1 MNVIAVYPG
10 RFHPFHRGHA
20 SSFKQLKDQFGL
32 ENTYLAIS
40 AKQELPKSPFSAGD
54 RAKMAMALGI
64 PKENIILVKNPYS
77 AEEYIVR
84 AEQLGLDPNDTALV
98 FGVSKKDM
106 EGDPSL
112 GIPPDPRFTFK
123 SKRDGSPS
131 YFQPLSKGLHSPM
144 TQHGYVKSTDVA
156 EFPIAGK
163 MMRDASE
170 IRSAYMKGDEKI
182 RNQILIDLYGSK
194 AAALIKPIF
203 DANLQLTENFYR
215 KLVELKKKITES
227 RLNELDRGEGGFGPF
242 KLYAGDAHKYH
253 HVDTFK
259 SLDAAIAEVEFL
271 IDSSPELITTYWK
284 IVDGTGEQVWDQDP
298 DSMYDKMR
306 SAGKMQ
312 FKKPGNKDVTESSR
326 QQINDYDTWSD
337 QVAAQG
343 GEVHPQKDR
352 VRMVAQSWSGDTMG
366 EFNLRTGQGWI
377 NGQQGVTEDA
387 SEIKKKISKYE
398 ELALAANRAGDD
410 TKCKLYQQK
419 IQSLKQKM
427 SQGMA
432 EATGDPKFDK
442 MLKGITGKRQV
453 AKQQKADTK
462 QQARDAFGGM
472 FGGGNPADKLSIRK
486 KGVAEVNGDADFEF
500 NDLNKQDSLNELAP
514 GGEFGGGPSYFLTI
528 ARAWYYHDLSELGK
542 IAKSGKSPMKHIMD
556 AQLAVEKM
564 LDKGILAPDGVK
576 RRYIID
582 YNSNFDGV
590 IIISDDYWEHS
601 DYADNGKVIDSRTGE
616 PWSQYDHMEFNDDQL
631 RSGMLEEGLVMGPDD
646 LVDVFLMGKN
656 KRGDTIKRL
665 IKADVPNRKVPQL
678 INFLDSRG
686 YNKNAIVYGP
696 STRLTST
703 TNEDYLEEK

>member
-77 AEEYIVR
+77 AEEYIAR

-123 SKRDGSPS
+123 PKRDGSPS
-131 YFQPLSKGLHSPM
+131 YFQPLSKGVHSPM

-170 IRSAYMKGDEKI
+170 IRAAYMKGDEKV

-271 IDSSPELITTYWK
+271 IDSRPELVTTYWK

-298 DSMYDKMR
+298 DTMYDKMR

-312 FKKPGNKDVTESSR
+312 FRKPGNKDLEEGA
-326 QQINDYDTWSD
+326 SD
-337 QVAAQG
+337 
-343 GEVHPQKDR
+343 
-352 VRMVAQSWSGDTMG
+352 
-366 EFNLRTGQGWI
+366 L
-377 NGQQGVTEDA
+377 
-387 SEIKKKISKYE
+387 KKKISKYE

-410 TKCKLYQQK
+410 KKCKMYQQK
-419 IQSLKQKM
+419 IQSLKQKI
-427 SQGMA
+427 SQGVA
-432 EATGDPKFDK
+432 EAT
-442 MLKGITGKRQV
+442 
-453 AKQQKADTK
+453 
-462 QQARDAFGGM
+462 
-472 FGGGNPADKLSIRK
+472 
-486 KGVAEVNGDADFEF
+486 GDADFEF
-500 NDLNKQDSLNELAP
+500 NDLNEQDSLNELAP

-656 KRGDTIKRL
+656 KKGDTIKRL